1 MYVCGGI
8 VYDYNIFH
16 SILAGD
22 TKTTTATRTTFP
34 SASSCSCCC
43 CCCHSCVTSCRYC
56 CCCYCSAVV
65 VFCLF
70 FFVPLSIL
78 FARRNFSALSIFPA
92 IISGSSSLS
101 SPSSLHPFPLSS
113 LHLLMVLT
121 VLVSFCNIYRLAIYF
136 SFSLLHSRR
145 AAELPICLPFCDSL
159 CRPHGVVEGCLRGVV
174 ARTVANDTKQRLWQS
189 FVTCPAAAATGH
201 H

>member
-1 MYVCGGI
+1 MI
-8 VYDYNIFH
+8 TIFF
-16 SILAGD
+16 IAYLQ
-22 TKTTTATRTTFP
+22 ATRKQQQQHGQ
-34 SASSCSCCC
+34 
-43 CCCHSCVTSCRYC
+43 HSLVRVPAAAVVVAIVVTSCRYC

-101 SPSSLHPFPLSS
+101 SLHPFPLSS

-136 SFSLLHSRR
+136 SFSLLQLRR

-159 CRPHGVVEGCLRGVV
+159 CRPHGVVEGCLRDVV

-189 FVTCPAAAATGH
+189 FITCPAAAATGH